1 MIPALII
8 GRKGSTG
15 FPNKNITNFVGRPL
29 MTYPILAAQNS
40 KLVDEIY
47 ISTDSDKIIK
57 LSKIYGAEA
66 PFKRPKNLSDDKTR
80 ASSVVKHTINYY
92 KRKKIEFSS

>member
-29 MTYPILAAQNS
+29 MTYPILAAKIQN
-40 KLVDEIY
+40 
-47 ISTDSDKIIK
+47 
-57 LSKIYGAEA
+57 
-66 PFKRPKNLSDDKTR
+66 
-80 ASSVVKHTINYY
+80 
-92 KRKKIEFSS
+92 